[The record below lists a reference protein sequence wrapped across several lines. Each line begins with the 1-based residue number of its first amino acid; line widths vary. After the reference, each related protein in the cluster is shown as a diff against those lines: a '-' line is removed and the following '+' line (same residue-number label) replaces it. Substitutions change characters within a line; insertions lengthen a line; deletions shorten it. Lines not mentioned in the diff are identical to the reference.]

1 LVSLL
6 FIIVG
11 QIPVSVGST
20 AHSPESI
27 SFVDSKLKSP
37 TFFTSKKTSPCILD
51 GSTQE
56 SYASKIAPVTTRL
69 SSYYLAVHPLFWQR
83 FTEDFGGA
91 VLAAQWRA
99 AVKEVQKP
107 FVMPD

>member
-1 LVSLL
+1 MRV
-6 FIIVG
+6 
-11 QIPVSVGST
+11 
-20 AHSPESI
+20 
-27 SFVDSKLKSP
+27 KSHQLQLDCHP
-37 TFFTSKKTSPCILD
+37 TCPN
-51 GSTQE
+51 
-56 SYASKIAPVTTRL
+56 YAWGEPINLANH
-69 SSYYLAVHPLFWQR
+69 LAVHPLFWQR